1 MAEITVEK
9 LRYYYDK
16 AQKAKDGVTEK
27 YNEVLNYTDVS
38 YQISEDKSDNKD
50 SREVEEVISESITT
64 IVNFI
69 MSNVFPRG
77 LRWASLEMNETLFKQ
92 AEGANAPTSVQAK
105 LNGLTK
111 ELENMTKVYFDYL
124 NNSNFYT
131 EVSKAVRDD
140 VVLGTGV
147 IKVIEQEDMQRPFI
161 FKYQTLSGFYFL
173 QNMFGE
179 PDICFK
185 KIFEVSET
193 DIIELYGA
201 KANIP
206 EEAKE
211 ENKTVEIIESMVP
224 NLEKKG
230 NYFFIVYDSKF
241 DTEILRI
248 ELDYKPF
255 IVFRWELEG
264 DNIWGTGLG
273 VKGLRLFKDLEKFK
287 ALREEQSEKI
297 VNPPL
302 IGSGDKGLI
311 NNIVLKAGHLN
322 YGGTLQNNV
331 MDKGF
336 NGLKIEPIN
345 TSQSL
350 LPVDQDIAN
359 TKYEIKS
366 LFMSNP
372 LGDLAEGKNRSATE
386 VQARMQLFR
395 SRWSGSYELTQHEL
409 MRLVF
414 MAPIKILIAKKILSM
429 EFEDGTLDFTTTKYE
444 NELSKTSDMEDVQML
459 NTFGN
464 SALNISNIAEQVGL
478 SREKTVKYIAEK
490 LRVPEDLKLTDE
502 ENAAYTQRIQQQQ
515 DNIMAERALT
525 NALESGELNN
535 MNQEVPENVNRE

>member
-77 LRWASLEMNETLFKQ
+77 LRWASLEMNETLFKR
-92 AEGANAPTSVQAK
+92 AEGTNAPATYESK
-105 LNGLTK
+105 LNGITK
-111 ELENMTKVYFDYL
+111 VLEEMTGVYFDYL

-131 EVSKAVRDD
+131 EVSKSVRDD

-147 IKVIEQEDMQRPFI
+147 IRIIEQEDTQRPFI

-185 KIFEVSET
+185 KIFEVTKE
-193 DIIELYGA
+193 DITELYGS
-201 KANIP
+201 KATIP
-206 EEAKE
+206 DEASE
-211 ENKTVEIIESMVP
+211 ENKTVEIVECMVP
-224 NLEKKG
+224 NLEKG

-311 NNIVLKAGHLN
+311 NNLVLKAGQLN

-336 NGLKIEPIN
+336 NGLKVEPIN

-414 MAPIKILIAKKILSM
+414 MAPLKILITNKILSV
-429 EFEDGTLDFTTTKYE
+429 ELEEGTLDFTTTKYE

-490 LRVPEDLKLTDE
+490 LRVPEDLKLNDE
-502 ENAAYTQRIQQQQ
+502 ENKAYTERIQGQQ
-515 DNIMAERALT
+515 DKIIAERALT
-525 NALESGELNN
+525 EALESGELNN
-535 MNQEVPENVNRE
+535 MNQEVPENVNG

>member
-1 MAEITVEK
+1 MADITVEK
-9 LRYYYDK
+9 LRYYFDK

-50 SREVEEVISESITT
+50 TREVEEVISESITT

-77 LRWASLEMNETLFKQ
+77 LRWASLEINETLFKQ
-92 AEGANAPTSVQAK
+92 AEGEIGLASVEAK
-105 LNGLTK
+105 MNELTK
-111 ELENMTKVYFDYL
+111 ELEKMTGVYFDYL

-147 IKVIEQEDMQRPFI
+147 IKVIENEDIQRPFI

-185 KIFEVSET
+185 KIFEVAKE
-193 DIIELYGA
+193 DIEELYGTNA
-201 KANIP
+201 KIPDEAN
-206 EEAKE
+206 E
-211 ENKTVEIIESMVP
+211 ENKTIEIVECMVP

-241 DTEILRI
+241 ETEILKI

-255 IVFRWELEG
+255 MVFRWELEG

-302 IGSGDKGLI
+302 VGSGDKGLI
-311 NNIVLKAGHLN
+311 NNIVLKAGQLN
-322 YGGTLQNNV
+322 YGGTLQNSV
-331 MDKGF
+331 MEKGF

-372 LGDLAEGKNRSATE
+372 LGDLGESKNRSATE

-409 MRLVF
+409 MRLIF
-414 MAPIKILIAKKILSM
+414 IAPIKILISKKILSL

-464 SALNISNIAEQVGL
+464 SALNISNVAEQIGL

-490 LRVPEDLKLTDE
+490 LRVPENLKLTDE

-515 DNIMAERALT
+515 DQIMAERALT
-525 NALESGELNN
+525 QALESGELNN
-535 MNQEVPENVNRE
+535 MNQEVPENVNGE

>member
-1 MAEITVEK
+1 MADITIEK
-9 LRYYYDK
+9 IRYYYDR

-38 YQISEDKSDNKD
+38 YRITEDKSDNKD

-92 AEGANAPTSVQAK
+92 AEGTNNPTSVEAK

-111 ELENMTKVYFDYL
+111 ELENMTGVYFDYL

-185 KIFEVSET
+185 KIFEVSEA
-193 DIIELYGA
+193 DITELYGT

-211 ENKTVEIIESMVP
+211 ENKTVEIIECMLP
-224 NLEKKG
+224 NPEKKG
-230 NYFFIVYDSKF
+230 NYLFIVYDSKF
-241 DTEILRI
+241 DTEILRV

-264 DNIWGTGLG
+264 DSIWGTGLG
-273 VKGLRLFKDLEKFK
+273 VKGLKLFKDLEKFK
-287 ALREEQSEKI
+287 QLREKQSEKI
-297 VNPPL
+297 VDPPL
-302 IGSGDKGLI
+302 MASGDKGLI
-311 NNIVLKAGHLN
+311 NNIVLKAGQLN
-322 YGGTLQNNV
+322 YGGSLQNNV

-336 NGLKIEPIN
+336 NGLKVEPIN
-345 TSQSL
+345 VSQSL
-350 LPVDQDIAN
+350 IPVDSDIAN
-359 TKYEIKS
+359 TKNEIKS

-409 MRLVF
+409 MRLIF
-414 MAPIKILIAKKILSM
+414 MAPIKILIAKKILSV
-429 EFEDGTLDFTTTKYE
+429 EFEDGTLDFTVTKYE
-444 NELSKTSDMEDVQML
+444 NELSKTSDLEDVQML
-459 NTFGN
+459 NSYGN
-464 SALNISNIAEQVGL
+464 STLNLSNVAEQVGL
-478 SREKTVKYIAEK
+478 SRERTVKYIAK
-490 LRVPEDLKLTDE
+490 KMRVPEDLKLTDE
-502 ENAAYTQRIQQQQ
+502 ENAAYSQRVQQQQ
-515 DNIMAERALT
+515 DQIMAERALT

-535 MNQEVPENVNRE
+535 EEVPENVSG

>member
-1 MAEITVEK
+1 MAEITIEK
-9 LRYYYDK
+9 LRYYYER
-16 AQKAKDGVTEK
+16 AQSAKDGVTEK

-38 YQISEDKSDNKD
+38 YQISEDKSDNKET
-50 SREVEEVISESITT
+50 REIEEVISESITT

-92 AEGANAPTSVQAK
+92 AEGNNTSVSVESK
-105 LNGLTK
+105 LNDFDK
-111 ELENMTKVYFDYL
+111 SLENMTGVYFDYL

-147 IKVIEQEDMQRPFI
+147 LKVIEQTDVQRPFV

-173 QNMFGE
+173 QNIFGE

-185 KIFEVSET
+185 KIFEVTKE
-193 DIIELYGA
+193 DIEELYG
-201 KANIP
+201 K
-206 EEAKE
+206 EAKIPDEAAE
-211 ENKTVEIIESMVP
+211 ENKTIEVIECMVP
-224 NLEKKG
+224 NLEKRG

-241 DTEILRI
+241 ETEILKI

-273 VKGLRLFKDLEKFK
+273 VKGLKLFKDLEKFK

-311 NNIVLKAGHLN
+311 NNIVLKSGYLN
-322 YGGTLQNNV
+322 YGGTLQSSV
-331 MDKGF
+331 MEKGF
-336 NGLKIEPIN
+336 NGLNIEPIN

-350 LPVDQDIAN
+350 IPVDQDIAM
-359 TKYEIKS
+359 TKAEIKN

-372 LGDLAEGKNRSATE
+372 LGDLGEGKNRSATE

-409 MRLVF
+409 MRLIF
-414 MAPIKILIAKKILSM
+414 MAPLKILIAKKILSM
-429 EFEDGTLDFTTTKYE
+429 ELEEGTLDFTVIQYE

-459 NTFGN
+459 NTYGN
-464 SALNISNIAEQVGL
+464 SALNISNVAEQIGL
-478 SREKTVKYIAEK
+478 SREKTVKYIAKK

-502 ENAAYTQRIQQQQ
+502 ENAAYTERIQQRQ
-515 DNIMAERALT
+515 DQIMAERALT
-525 NALESGELNN
+525 QALESGELNN
-535 MNQEVPENVNRE
+535 NQEVPENGQ

>member
-1 MAEITVEK
+1 MAEITGEK

-16 AQKAKDGVTEK
+16 AQKAKEGITEK

-38 YQISEDKSDNKD
+38 YQITEDKSDNND
-50 SREVEEVISESITT
+50 TRDIEEVISESITT
-64 IVNFI
+64 LVNFI

-77 LRWASLEMNETLFKQ
+77 LRWAGLEMNETLFKR
-92 AEGANAPTSVQAK
+92 AEGTNAPATYESK
-105 LNGLTK
+105 LNGITK
-111 ELENMTKVYFDYL
+111 VLEEMTGVYFDYL

-131 EVSKAVRDD
+131 EVSKSVRDD

-147 IKVIEQEDMQRPFI
+147 IKIIEQEDTQRPFI

-185 KIFEVSET
+185 KIFEVTKE
-193 DIIELYGA
+193 DITELYGSEA
-201 KANIP
+201 TIP
-206 EEAKE
+206 DEASE
-211 ENKTVEIIESMVP
+211 ENKTVEIVECMVP

-248 ELDYKPF
+248 ELEYKPF
-255 IVFRWELEG
+255 VVFRWKLEG

-273 VKGLRLFKDLEKFK
+273 VEGLKLFKDLEKFK
-287 ALREEQSEKI
+287 ELREKQSEKI
-297 VNPPL
+297 VDPPL
-302 IGSGDKGLI
+302 MASGDKGLI
-311 NNIVLKAGHLN
+311 NNIVLKAGQLN
-322 YGGTLQNNV
+322 YGGSMQSL
-331 MDKGF
+331 MMEKGY
-336 NGLKIEPIN
+336 NGLKVEPI
-345 TSQSL
+345 TVSQSL
-350 LPVDQDIAN
+350 IPVDSDIAN
-359 TKYEIKS
+359 TKYEIRS

-414 MAPIKILIAKKILSM
+414 MAPLKILITNKILSV
-429 EFEDGTLDFTTTKYE
+429 ELEEGTLDFTIIQYE

-459 NTFGN
+459 NTYGN
-464 SALNISNIAEQVGL
+464 SALNISNVAQQVGL
-478 SREKTVKYIAEK
+478 NREKTLKHIQKK
-490 LRVPEDLKLTDE
+490 LRVPEDLKMTDE
-502 ENAAYTQRIQQQQ
+502 ENQAYGKRVQQEQ
-515 DNIMAERALT
+515 DRIMAERALT
-525 NALESGELNN
+525 QALESGELNN
-535 MNQEVPENVNRE
+535 MNQEVPENVNGE

>member
-92 AEGANAPTSVQAK
+92 AEGASAPTSVQAK

>member
-92 AEGANAPTSVQAK
+92 AEGASAPTSVQAK

-140 VVLGTGV
+140 VVLGAGV
-147 IKVIEQEDMQRPFI
+147 IKVIENEDMQRPFI

-185 KIFEVSET
+185 KIFEVTKE
-193 DIIELYGA
+193 DITELYGS
-201 KANIP
+201 KATIP
-206 EEAKE
+206 DEASE
-211 ENKTVEIIESMVP
+211 ENKTVEIVECMVP
-224 NLEKKG
+224 NLEKG

-311 NNIVLKAGHLN
+311 NNIVLKAGQLN

-336 NGLKIEPIN
+336 NGLKVEPIN

-409 MRLVF
+409 MRLIF

-490 LRVPEDLKLTDE
+490 LRVPEDLKLNDE
-502 ENAAYTQRIQQQQ
+502 ENQAYTQRIQQQQ
-515 DNIMAERALT
+515 DQIMAERALT
-525 NALESGELNN
+525 QALESGELNN
-535 MNQEVPENVNRE
+535 MNQEVPENVNGE

>member
-50 SREVEEVISESITT
+50 SQEVEEVISESITT

-92 AEGANAPTSVQAK
+92 AEGASSPTSVQAK

-140 VVLGTGV
+140 VVLGAGV
-147 IKVIEQEDMQRPFI
+147 IKVIENEDMQRPFI

-185 KIFEVSET
+185 KIFEVTKE
-193 DIIELYGA
+193 DITELYGS
-201 KANIP
+201 KATIP
-206 EEAKE
+206 DEASE
-211 ENKTVEIIESMVP
+211 ENKTVEIVECMVP
-224 NLEKKG
+224 NLEKG

-311 NNIVLKAGHLN
+311 NNIVLKAGQLN

-409 MRLVF
+409 MRLIF

-490 LRVPEDLKLTDE
+490 LRVPEDLKLNDE
-502 ENAAYTQRIQQQQ
+502 ENKAYTERIQGQQ
-515 DNIMAERALT
+515 DKIMAERALT

-535 MNQEVPENVNRE
+535 MNQEVQANVNGE